1 MVSVV
6 LSIVKW
12 DDDSVSKALTAE
24 LSGRRGFLGGL
35 RGHRVPPAFEALD
48 TRNLLLTPFVRRTAK
63 GIESDFERFYYE
75 FMYSMLS
82 AIFSAAFCARVR

>member
-1 MVSVV
+1 M
-6 LSIVKW
+6 
-12 DDDSVSKALTAE
+12 
-24 LSGRRGFLGGL
+24 
-35 RGHRVPPAFEALD
+35 PPAFEALD

-82 AIFSAAFCARVR
+82 AIFSAAFCTRVR